1 MRYLGVMKGDKDTEA
16 ATPPTPELMETEN
29 RDGETVSI
37 TADRLGTEGL
47 QPSQIPGIE
56 ARNLKIEVAGEGAF
70 AARALILKPA
80 DASGLVA
87 TLRDAGDSPVPDW
100 LADNARALVPAF
112 AGLQLADVQLDVPD
126 TDAPGERLR
135 LGLAEADLALDGYHD
150 GIPTDVKMT
159 AFGIDIPMTGE
170 DMQPLADMGYS
181 SLDLGVTLATRWDPA
196 AGTIDLDQLVV
207 SGDEMGTIALVG
219 TLTNASADLF
229 SGDGARALGAALLL
243 GVQSVGLQV
252 QDAGLRDRL
261 IAAGAKSAGIDA
273 KAFTKALAQLVTQYV
288 PQGRD
293 WTDEVE
299 QAAVAFIKGAPSVTV
314 GLGADTP
321 VAAAQLLAAQSDPA
335 SLLDLFDVSA
345 RAGK

>member
-1 MRYLGVMKGDKDTEA
+1 M
-16 ATPPTPELMETEN
+16 
-29 RDGETVSI
+29 S
-37 TADRLGTEGL
+37 
-47 QPSQIPGIE
+47 
-56 ARNLKIEVAGEGAF
+56 
-70 AARALILKPA
+70 AAR
-80 DASGLVA
+80 
-87 TLRDAGDSPVPDW
+87 
-100 LADNARALVPAF
+100 
-112 AGLQLADVQLDVPD
+112 
-126 TDAPGERLR
+126 
-135 LGLAEADLALDGYHD
+135 
-150 GIPTDVKMT
+150 IPI
-159 AFGIDIPMTGE
+159 A
-170 DMQPLADMGYS
+170 S
-181 SLDLGVTLATRWDPA
+181 SL
-196 AGTIDLDQLVV
+196 
-207 SGDEMGTIALVG
+207 S
-219 TLTNASADLF
+219 
-229 SGDGARALGAALLL
+229 ALLL